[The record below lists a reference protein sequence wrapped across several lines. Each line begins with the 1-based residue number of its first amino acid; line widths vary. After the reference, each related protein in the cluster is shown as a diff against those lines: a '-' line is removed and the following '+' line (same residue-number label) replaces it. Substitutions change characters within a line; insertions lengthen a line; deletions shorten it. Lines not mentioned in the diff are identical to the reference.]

1 MSYQPPHHGPYPPQ
15 YLQHPRQHPQQPIQ
29 PPQFL
34 YNNIN
39 PAQQPYQYGKPVV
52 YPQVSFSNFNAY
64 GQAFNNQHHPQQ
76 PLPQQQPQQQQQ
88 QPPPPPPQ
96 DPPQPQYVNPADLF
110 QAPMVSSIPSQF
122 SSLGTSQYTEQPAVP
137 ITNNNTNNDVNLSPV
152 MPTVSAAQ
160 PPYYPASSA
169 GQGDNN
175 SYGQY
180 PQIAQKSPVPM
191 QAKAAP
197 ASAPTPTP
205 AAAPTPATMA
215 PIPSSAPT
223 PVAAPIATPASVPPS
238 APPSASKMPT
248 PNSAPAPTRKPI
260 PQVVVPAPSLEVQQK
275 MKQQTSKKQA
285 QRKSSNLSA
294 QKPGKPP
301 IDYQVLLLSLADEYL
316 NAAHSHGTMVA
327 LQRREMDVEEYYKLL
342 ATGLGCLEAVLKVSG
357 YLTPCD

>member
-1 MSYQPPHHGPYPPQ
+1 MSYQQPHHGPYPPQ
-15 YLQHPRQHPQQPIQ
+15 YLQHPPRQHPQQPIQ

-52 YPQVSFSNFNAY
+52 YPQVTFSNYNAY
-64 GQAFNNQHHPQQ
+64 GHTFNNQHHPQQ
-76 PLPQQQPQQQQQ
+76 PLPRQQPQQQQQ
-88 QPPPPPPQ
+88 QQPPPPQ

-110 QAPMVSSIPSQF
+110 QAPMASSIPSHF
-122 SSLGTSQYTEQPAVP
+122 PPLATSQYAEQPAVP
-137 ITNNNTNNDVNLSPV
+137 VTNNTNNDVNRSPV
-152 MPTVSAAQ
+152 MPTVSATQ
-160 PPYYPASSA
+160 SPYYPASST

-175 SYGQY
+175 PYGQY
-180 PQIAQKSPVPM
+180 PQIAQNSPVPI

-205 AAAPTPATMA
+205 ATMTPL
-215 PIPSSAPT
+215 PSSAQT
-223 PVAAPIATPASVPPS
+223 PVAAPIATSVSVPPS
-238 APPSASKMPT
+238 APPSAPQMPA
-248 PNSAPAPTRKPI
+248 PNSAPTPARRPI
-260 PQVVVPAPSLEVQQK
+260 PQVVIPAPSPEVQQK
-275 MKQQTSKKQA
+275 MKQQTSKKQT

-327 LQRREMDVEEYYKLL
+327 LQRREMDLEEYYKLL